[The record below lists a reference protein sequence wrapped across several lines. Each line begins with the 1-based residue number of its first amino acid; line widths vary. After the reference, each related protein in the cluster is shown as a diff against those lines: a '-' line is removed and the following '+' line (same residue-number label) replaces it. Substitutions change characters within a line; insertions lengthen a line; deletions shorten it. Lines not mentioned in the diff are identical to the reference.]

1 MSKKTLSCV
10 SSNPSPTETQ
20 PGEEEKIN
28 DNPKEAMEMLA
39 KVGGKAPDFTAM
51 AFQNGDF
58 SEVSLSEY
66 TDQWTILC
74 FYPGDFTF
82 V

>member
-1 MSKKTLSCV
+1 MSKKSLSCV
-10 SSNPSPTETQ
+10 SSNSTPEETPT
-20 PGEEEKIN
+20 GEEEKFHEK
-28 DNPKEAMEMLA
+28 PKEALSMLA

-51 AFQNGDF
+51 AYQDGDF
-58 SEVSLSEY
+58 SEVRLSDY
-66 TDQWTILC
+66 TDKWTILC

>member
-1 MSKKTLSCV
+1 MSKKSLSCV
-10 SSNPSPTETQ
+10 SSNPLPTQENT
-20 PGEEEKIN
+20 GEEEHNKN
-28 DNPKEAMEMLA
+28 NPKEEMQMLA

-51 AFQNGDF
+51 AYQNGDF
-58 SEVSLSEY
+58 SEVSLSDF
-66 TDQWTILC
+66 TDKWTILC